1 MGISNQPYI
10 TSVFINIDFYKP
22 FVLFI
27 PLTPMSKDNP
37 LEQAI
42 DTDHIIVKIAINII
56 PVETVSFFNMI
67 IILFCGFLNLI
78 YFSVNY

>member
-1 MGISNQPYI
+1 MPLL
-10 TSVFINIDFYKP
+10 VFISIKSPYHKF
-22 FVLFI
+22 FTLFI
-27 PLTPMSKDNP
+27 PLAPMRKANP
-37 LEQAI
+37 LEQAV

-67 IILFCGFLNLI
+67 IILLCGFLNLI